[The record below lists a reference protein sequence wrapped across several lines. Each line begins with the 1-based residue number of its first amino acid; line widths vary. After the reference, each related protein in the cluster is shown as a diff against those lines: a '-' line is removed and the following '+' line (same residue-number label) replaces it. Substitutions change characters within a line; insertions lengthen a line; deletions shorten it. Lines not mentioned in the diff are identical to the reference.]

1 MKHVHPR
8 PVHRS
13 RALPGPPRAL
23 GEAAW
28 HLPGFALPWVEGL
41 YPELLAVR
49 AQAPLRQ
56 LSTPGG
62 GRMSVGTTSCGAL
75 GWVSDARGY
84 RYTPYDPENGQPWPA
99 MPALF
104 AELAREA
111 ASAAGFEGFAPDACL
126 INHYRP
132 GAGMGLHQDR
142 DERDLRAPIVSVSL
156 GIAAVF
162 LRGGHQRSDKPQRIA
177 LAHGDVVVW
186 GGVDRLR
193 FHGVLPLA
201 PATHPRLGARR
212 INLTFRQARA

>member
-1 MKHVHPR
+1 MHTLDLFAGVEP
-8 PVHRS
+8 S
-13 RALPGPPRAL
+13 PGPPRAL

-28 HLPGFALPWVEGL
+28 HLPGFALPWAEAL

-84 RYTPYDPENGQPWPA
+84 RYTPYDPDNGQPWPA
-99 MPALF
+99 MPAVF

-132 GAGMGLHQDR
+132 GASMGLHQDR

-162 LRGGHQRSDKPQRIA
+162 LWGGHQRGDKPQRIT

-193 FHGVLPLA
+193 FHGVLPLG
-201 PATHPRLGARR
+201 PATHPALGARR
-212 INLTFRQARA
+212 INLTFRQALA

>member
-1 MKHVHPR
+1 MHTLDLFAGVEHP
-8 PVHRS
+8 PG
-13 RALPGPPRAL
+13 LPFAL

-28 HLPGFALPWVEGL
+28 HLPGFALPWAEAL
-41 YPELLAVR
+41 YPELFAIR

-56 LSTPGG
+56 LSTPRG

-84 RYTPYDPENGQPWPA
+84 RYTAFDPDSGQPWPA
-99 MPALF
+99 MPAMF
-104 AELAREA
+104 AALAGNA
-111 ASAAGFEGFAPDACL
+111 AAAAGYEGFAPDTCL

-142 DERDLRAPIVSVSL
+142 DERDLNAPIVSVSL
-156 GIAAVF
+156 GIDAVF
-162 LRGGHQRSDKPQRIA
+162 LWGGHQRSDKALRIA

-193 FHGVLPLA
+193 FHGVMPLA